1 MPTSIFI
8 FIDIYSLRW
17 FHL

>member
-1 MPTSIFI
+1 MPTPIFI
-8 FIDIYSLRW
+8 FIDICLLRW